1 MPNVFDDLLY
11 HVYVTRF
18 ESWKPFRQECHSRRT
33 REETKPKKE
42 EERGGKQNKTTSTV
56 LTVASRTVSERRWS
70 RNGNEAGIVLA
81 KTCDMRWNSH
91 YLPTETSHGCYNN
104 DQGTAFLWKCRAV
117 QSWKTWLVPVISHRR
132 LFFSAIIWFVFLLI
146 AVSGKGKPQRRKTE
160 RAWIEEAD
168 KGRDDTIKKN
178 REKSTGDQTNWD
190 SCECEY
196 LYMHSYRFQQ
206 LQQVSTNAGYF
217 GRKEGIQVDL
227 LTNTVRCQ
235 SVGASSELELVQPH
249 ATWATDRWPFHYY
262 YRCRC
267 SGRGCR
273 PSRATLQSHS
283 PDSARKCRAAATIQ

>member
-1 MPNVFDDLLY
+1 M
-11 HVYVTRF
+11 T
-18 ESWKPFRQECHSRRT
+18 KAQHSCENAGRSSA
-33 REETKPKKE
+33 
-42 EERGGKQNKTTSTV
+42 GKLGSCP
-56 LTVASRTVSERRWS
+56 LFPIDAS
-70 RNGNEAGIVLA
+70 
-81 KTCDMRWNSH
+81 
-91 YLPTETSHGCYNN
+91 
-104 DQGTAFLWKCRAV
+104 
-117 QSWKTWLVPVISHRR
+117 
-132 LFFSAIIWFVFLLI
+132 FFSAIIWFVFLLI

-168 KGRDDTIKKN
+168 KGKDDAIKK
-178 REKSTGDQTNWD
+178 KSRKIYWGSNELGFLWMWI
-190 SCECEY
+190 
-196 LYMHSYRFQQ
+196 LVHAQ
-206 LQQVSTNAGYF
+206 LPVPTIAAGTWAAILD
-217 GRKEGIQVDL
+217 RKEGNGIQVDL

>member
-1 MPNVFDDLLY
+1 M
-11 HVYVTRF
+11 T
-18 ESWKPFRQECHSRRT
+18 KAQHSCENAGRSSA
-33 REETKPKKE
+33 
-42 EERGGKQNKTTSTV
+42 GKLGSCP
-56 LTVASRTVSERRWS
+56 LFPIDAS
-70 RNGNEAGIVLA
+70 
-81 KTCDMRWNSH
+81 
-91 YLPTETSHGCYNN
+91 
-104 DQGTAFLWKCRAV
+104 
-117 QSWKTWLVPVISHRR
+117 
-132 LFFSAIIWFVFLLI
+132 FFSAIIWFVFLLI

-168 KGRDDTIKKN
+168 KGKDDTIKKN

-217 GRKEGIQVDL
+217 GRKEGNGIQVDL